1 MLCEA
6 GRFNKPHGIKGEVS
20 VTLAPQ
26 AEDVDLMSV
35 KCIFMEVDGIMVPF
49 FINSL
54 RPKTAETSLV
64 TIDGIDT
71 EEKLRPFVNRD
82 FYILRTDLPEPEEL
96 DPDADGFYASDF
108 IGFEVS
114 DLDLGPLGTI
124 TDINDATENVLFVIT
139 RPDGT
144 ELLVPVVD
152 EFIDEIDVA
161 ARRLVTAVPEGI
173 IDLN

>member
-1 MLCEA
+1 
-6 GRFNKPHGIKGEVS
+6 
-20 VTLAPQ
+20 
-26 AEDVDLMSV
+26 
-35 KCIFMEVDGIMVPF
+35 
-49 FINSL
+49 
-54 RPKTAETSLV
+54 
-64 TIDGIDT
+64 
-71 EEKLRPFVNRD
+71 
-82 FYILRTDLPEPEEL
+82 DLPEPEEL
-96 DPDADGFYASDF
+96 DPAADGFYASDF